1 MLSEFAIRTGWK
13 WQENS
18 WYFYTN
24 SGAMK
29 TGWLK
34 DKESWYYLDP
44 ETGIMFV
51 GSKEIGSRTISSA
64 QQVLCKLDGS
74 GQMILGITRRAH
86 SKRIWLKD
94 GDTWYYLEGKEG
106 VMLVGSHQVDGKAM
120 CPQIWSHAN
129 GWKWFDNHYRYF

>member
-1 MLSEFAIRTGWK
+1 MLTGDEDINGVRYYLNASGAMQTGWK

-44 ETGIMFV
+44 ETGIMAV
-51 GSKEIGSRTISSA
+51 GSK
-64 QQVLCKLDGS
+64 D
-74 GQMILGITRRAH
+74 
-86 SKRIWLKD
+86 
-94 GDTWYYLEGKEG
+94 
-106 VMLVGSHQVDGKAM
+106 
-120 CPQIWSHAN
+120 
-129 GWKWFDNHYRYF
+129 